1 MLGAGSGVGQAAI
14 QIARLHG
21 ARVFATAGTDEKLAR
36 ARAARRV
43 RSRQS
48 HHRGCARRRCAR
60 LTNGR
65 GVDVVVEHVGTATWE
80 RSVK

>member
-36 ARAARRV
+36 ARELGAYEVVNHTTRICRREI
-43 RSRQS
+43 R
-48 HHRGCARRRCAR
+48 R
-60 LTNGR
+60 LTGKR
-65 GVDVVVEHVGTATWE
+65 GVDIVVEHVGRRRGSAA
-80 RSVK
+80 